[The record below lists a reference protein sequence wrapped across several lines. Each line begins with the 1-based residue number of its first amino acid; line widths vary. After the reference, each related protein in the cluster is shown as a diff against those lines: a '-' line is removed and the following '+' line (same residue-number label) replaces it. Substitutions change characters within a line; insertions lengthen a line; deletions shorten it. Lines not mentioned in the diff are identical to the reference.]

1 MEWILEMHY
10 TREAAIERLLR
21 NFSSCYN
28 IQLVEDDQT
37 PITARCDFFEHSGQ
51 YVISKKAEL
60 WSADNEEFLY
70 VLSIPHLTLEL
81 YEQWRDYVQ
90 AEAME
95 RIHVEP
101 GHMASY
107 ITPIF
112 ICDTCDEAAR
122 KALKK
127 CRIYKSFH
135 FSLHGWMDHHTAL
148 VELST
153 GQIDG
158 NLGGRH
164 TAKILKKVLYSQTL
178 KGES

>member
-1 MEWILEMHY
+1 MQY

-21 NFSSCYN
+21 SFSSCYN

-60 WSADNEEFLY
+60 WSADNEEYLY
-70 VLSIPHLTLEL
+70 VLSIPHLTREL
-81 YEQWRDYVQ
+81 YEKWRDHVQ

-95 RIHVEP
+95 RIHVGP

-107 ITPIF
+107 ITPVF

-153 GQIDG
+153 GQIDA

>member
-1 MEWILEMHY
+1 MHY

-21 NFSSCYN
+21 SFSSCYN

-81 YEQWRDYVQ
+81 YEQWRDLVQ

-95 RIHVEP
+95 RIHVGP

-135 FSLHGWMDHHTAL
+135 FSWYGWMNVHTAA
-148 VELST
+148 V
-153 GQIDG
+153 IRKG
-158 NLGGRH
+158 NRVITNRMGRGN
-164 TAKILKKVLYSQTL
+164 AKFMKNILNS
-178 KGES
+178 

>member
-1 MEWILEMHY
+1 MDNWKCIIQEKQLSQ
-10 TREAAIERLLR
+10 RLLR
-21 NFSSCYN
+21 SFSSCYN

-70 VLSIPHLTLEL
+70 VVKYSASDTGALRAVERSCAGGRPWNASMWDQDIWLLILHRSSSAIPVMKT
-81 YEQWRDYVQ
+81 
-90 AEAME
+90 
-95 RIHVEP
+95 
-101 GHMASY
+101 
-107 ITPIF
+107 
-112 ICDTCDEAAR
+112 AR

-153 GQIDG
+153 GQID
-158 NLGGRH
+158 
-164 TAKILKKVLYSQTL
+164 AKPWAAAIQRKF
-178 KGES
+178 

>member
-1 MEWILEMHY
+1 MHY

-21 NFSSCYN
+21 SFSSCYN

-81 YEQWRDYVQ
+81 YEQWRDHVQ

-95 RIHVEP
+95 RIHVGP

-122 KALKK
+122 KALKVFIFHCMAGWITIPHWWN
-127 CRIYKSFH
+127 CRQ
-135 FSLHGWMDHHTAL
+135 DR
-148 VELST
+148 ST
-153 GQIDG
+153 ET
-158 NLGGRH
+158 LGDAIPR
-164 TAKILKKVLYSQTL
+164 KF
-178 KGES
+178 

>member
-1 MEWILEMHY
+1 MHY

-21 NFSSCYN
+21 SFSSCYN

-81 YEQWRDYVQ
+81 YEQWRDLVQ

-95 RIHVEP
+95 RIQVGP
-101 GHMASY
+101 GHMAAY

>member
-1 MEWILEMHY
+1 M
-10 TREAAIERLLR
+10 RS
-21 NFSSCYN
+21 FSSCYN

-37 PITARCDFFEHSGQ
+37 PITAA
-51 YVISKKAEL
+51 VIFLNIRGSMSYSKKAEL

-70 VLSIPHLTLEL
+70 VLSIPASDTGALRAVERSCAGGGHGAHPCGPRTYGFL
-81 YEQWRDYVQ
+81 YYTDLHHAIPVMKRQ
-90 AEAME
+90 E
-95 RIHVEP
+95 RH
-101 GHMASY
+101 S
-107 ITPIF
+107 
-112 ICDTCDEAAR
+112 
-122 KALKK
+122 KK